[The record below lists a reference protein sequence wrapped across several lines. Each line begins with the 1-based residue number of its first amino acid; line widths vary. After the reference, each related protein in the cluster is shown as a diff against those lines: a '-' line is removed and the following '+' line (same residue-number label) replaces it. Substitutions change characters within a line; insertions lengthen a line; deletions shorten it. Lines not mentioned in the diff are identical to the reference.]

1 MAARWSTERVLG
13 LAPDASSAK
22 AGRGQAVPARWSG
35 AGASARA
42 VWGACQGSGQKPYQA
57 AVELA
62 GPAFRC
68 TCPSR
73 KFPCKHALGLL
84 LLWSSGQV
92 PETPDEPGWVRIWLE
107 ERASRDARAEKR
119 PEAPKD
125 LEAAAKRAQDRMARV
140 TAGAAELRGWLT
152 DRVEAG
158 FAGFERGGAGELR
171 GVAARMIDA
180 QATGLANGLR
190 RAAGLVGRGRDWPGD
205 LLAELSLLYVLAG
218 SVTRLEQLPPDLAE
232 TIRTRLGFA
241 TSTAQVL
248 ESGERVADQWLV
260 TGAVDEELDALRTRR
275 TWLRGRHSGRPALV
289 LSFAPPGRPLDSSL
303 PPGHIV
309 PGELAFY
316 PGAVPLRAL
325 FADHTE
331 PVTSPPPRGDT
342 VAEALSSYA
351 EALAADPWLD
361 RWPMLLADVT
371 PARYPGPGTGPVVP
385 STGPTGLPIS
395 PTGSATNPTG
405 LPTSPTSNATNP
417 TGPVVPSTGPAGRA
431 AGPTGNATNPTGLPT
446 GTTGR
451 ATGLAGPSTGP
462 TGNATNPTG
471 LPTGSATAPAGP
483 PTGPARPTTDSAG
496 HPTTGRTG
504 WALSDVDGSAL
515 PLTPGTDP
523 WRLLALAAAHPV
535 TLAAEWTPA
544 GLRPLTCWHP
554 DGVVRLD

>member
-13 LAPDASSAK
+13 LASDASSAK
-22 AGRGQAVPARWSG
+22 AGRGQAVPAKWSG
-35 AGASARA
+35 TGASARA

-92 PETPDEPGWVRIWLE
+92 PEAEDEAGWVRIWLE
-107 ERASRDARAEKR
+107 ERASRVTRAEKR

-152 DRVEAG
+152 DRVGAG

-190 RAAGLVGRGRDWPGD
+190 RAAGLIGQGRDWPGD
-205 LLAELSLLYVLAG
+205 LLSELSLLYVLAG
-218 SVTRLEQLPPDLAE
+218 SVTRLEELPPALAE
-232 TIRTRLGFA
+232 TVRTRLGFA
-241 TSTAQVL
+241 ASTAQVL

-260 TGAVDEELDALRTRR
+260 TGAVDEEQDSLRTRR

-325 FADHTE
+325 VADHTE
-331 PVTSPPPRGDT
+331 PVTSPIPRGDT
-342 VAEALSSYA
+342 VTEALASYA

-361 RWPMLLADVT
+361 RWPMLLADLT
-371 PARYPGPGTGPVVP
+371 PATCP
-385 STGPTGLPIS
+385 
-395 PTGSATNPTG
+395 AD
-405 LPTSPTSNATNP
+405 SPTSFP
-417 TGPVVPSTGPAGRA
+417 TGASATGPAA
-431 AGPTGNATNPTGLPT
+431 SL
-446 GTTGR
+446 
-451 ATGLAGPSTGP
+451 
-462 TGNATNPTG
+462 
-471 LPTGSATAPAGP
+471 TGSLTGP
-483 PTGPARPTTDSAG
+483 PTGPTRSPADPSAPPTGSTGQPTGPAGSTASPPTGPTGPSTRQAGPTTG
-496 HPTTGRTG
+496 LPRHPPTGRTG
-504 WALSDVDGSAL
+504 WALSDVDGAAL

-523 WRLLALAAAHPV
+523 WRLLALAAEHPV